1 MIYFCEKTLAIFLK
15 INKYIT
21 FLPKN
26 DNLIKR
32 LMKIY
37 LAFIKRNFI
46 FSQLLKHF

>member
-1 MIYFCEKTLAIFLK
+1 MIYFYEKTLAIFLK
-15 INKYIT
+15 INKHIT

-37 LAFIKRNFI
+37 LVFIKRKFT
-46 FSQLLKHF
+46 FSCY